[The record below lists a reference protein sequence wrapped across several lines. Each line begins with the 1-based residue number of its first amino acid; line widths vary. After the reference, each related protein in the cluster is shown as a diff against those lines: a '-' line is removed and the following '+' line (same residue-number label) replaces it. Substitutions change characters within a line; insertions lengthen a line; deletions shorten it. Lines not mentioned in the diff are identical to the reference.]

1 MIWRRWFLFWKGV
14 ELTVDGMKDG
24 GKGDGVLQ
32 RERETASSRGPA
44 AQRRSCFL
52 PFSSLFFPFLSLLT
66 PPSHFSSRFPF
77 AFHALLP
84 IATTPLPPSILANL
98 FHQFYCFYPAFLSIE
113 SPPFLFSFVF
123 LSRSFHISP
132 IRDSPLR
139 SPNSP
144 RNLPTSGAPVTFQIV

>member
-1 MIWRRWFLFWKGV
+1 MV
-14 ELTVDGMKDG
+14 CC
-24 GKGDGVLQ
+24 
-32 RERETASSRGPA
+32 RERGKQLAVE
-44 AQRRSCFL
+44 AQQPKGGAVS
-52 PFSSLFFPFLSLLT
+52 FSSLFFPFPSFLFSLHLPISLLDF
-66 PPSHFSSRFPF
+66 HLPF
-77 AFHALLP
+77 MLYCLLP
-84 IATTPLPPSILANL
+84 PHPYPPSILANL

>member
-52 PFSSLFFPFLSLLT
+52 PFPSLFFPFPSFLFSLHLPTSLLDF
-66 PPSHFSSRFPF
+66 HLPF
-77 AFHALLP
+77 MLYCLLP
-84 IATTPLPPSILANL
+84 HHTLTFSILANL
-98 FHQFYCFYPAFLSIE
+98 FHQFYCFYSAFLSIE
-113 SPPFLFSFVF
+113 SPPFPFLICLSFSVISHLAHQRF
-123 LSRSFHISP
+123 SSP
-132 IRDSPLR
+132 ISQF
-139 SPNSP
+139 
-144 RNLPTSGAPVTFQIV
+144 TS